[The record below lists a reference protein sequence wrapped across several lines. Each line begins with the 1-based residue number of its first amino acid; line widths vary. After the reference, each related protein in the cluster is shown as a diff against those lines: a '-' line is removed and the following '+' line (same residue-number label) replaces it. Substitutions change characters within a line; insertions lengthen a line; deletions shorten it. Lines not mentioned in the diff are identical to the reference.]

1 MIAALLRRGESEPRD
16 ARRHSRALATRLLA
30 TTVLGSGAVAILW
43 HWPVPGSYAA
53 PGRLTIVY
61 ALLALVAVGAPLLLA
76 LFRRW
81 RAASLAARVAL
92 APAAIRETALFLQA
106 EADLAWHGAPALLFA
121 GLTSGS
127 LWLLAHW
134 PQAAALSPLRPLL
147 AGLAL
152 GAGPLLIVQ
161 LVRRRRHLINV
172 AYLRWCLAEQ
182 TGHAARQGVG
192 LLRRAGA
199 STGGWRT
206 RPTAESFVAG
216 GFPWRLDDLFQNA
229 LVFGQPGSGKTVCV
243 LNAMLDGLLASTNG
257 AALPIAGLVLD
268 PKGDYRGKLER
279 LCARHGRAG
288 DLLILDPDAWATQG
302 GTAAS
307 IRWNPLDSE
316 DDALEIAARLITVL
330 KMLGLQAQ
338 DSFFLDAA
346 RTVIRHAI
354 SLLRASAADGPPALH
369 EIRQL
374 VNDAGSG
381 AEGGFY
387 DRRCGLILMRFPQ
400 TSRIPAE
407 VAAAIHYFESEFRVM
422 PDRQRAGVTGTLT
435 QLLDEL
441 EVEPIRSVMSGP
453 STMRVSDALDAG
465 KILYVAMPLAV
476 RPRLAMIVSTL
487 IKLDYQNA
495 VLRRLDKPRPSFF
508 LCDEFQSFFTAG
520 EGTGDSD
527 FFQLSRQSRHA
538 NVVAAQNVSA
548 FHKRTRNR
556 DEVKNLFGN
565 CAVKIFLRNT
575 EAETNAFASALFGE
589 VSMISVVPSEAAAL
603 DGAFRRTRTTYSRQA
618 RMVKAVPP
626 ETFAR
631 LAIPVRGDPKRQQ
644 AESIVHLASRGETRR
659 LDLDWE
665 VWPL

>member
-1 MIAALLRRGESEPRD
+1 MIAALFRRGEAEPRD

-30 TTVLGSGAVAILW
+30 TTALGSGAVAILW
-43 HWPVPGSYAA
+43 HWPVPRSYAA
-53 PGRLTIVY
+53 AGRLTVIC
-61 ALLALVAVGAPLLLA
+61 ALLALVAVGVPIIVRQ
-76 LFRRW
+76 FRRW
-81 RAASLAARVAL
+81 RAAALVARVAA

-106 EADLAWHGAPALLFA
+106 EADLAWRGTPALLFA
-121 GLTSGS
+121 GLAGGA

-134 PQAAALSPLRPLL
+134 PQAAALAPLQPLL
-147 AGLAL
+147 AGLGL
-152 GAGPLLIVQ
+152 GAAPLLVVQ

-192 LLRRAGA
+192 LMRREGA
-199 STGGWRT
+199 IRLGRNT
-206 RPTAESFVAG
+206 RPAPGTFVAG
-216 GFPWRLDDLFQNA
+216 GFSWRLDDLFQNA
-229 LVFGQPGSGKTVCV
+229 LVFGQPGSGKTVSV
-243 LNAMLDGLLASTNG
+243 LNAMLDGLLASTHG

-279 LCARHGRAG
+279 LCASHGRSG

-307 IRWNPLDSE
+307 IAWNPLDSY
-316 DDALEIAARLITVL
+316 DDALEIAARFITVL
-330 KMLGLQAQ
+330 KMLGLHAQ

-354 SLLRASAADGPPALH
+354 SLLRASATGGPPALH

-374 VNDAGSG
+374 VSDAGHG
-381 AEGGFY
+381 EEGGFY
-387 DRRCGLILMRFPQ
+387 DRRCGTILMRFPQ
-400 TSRIPAE
+400 THTIPPA
-407 VAAAIHYFESEFRVM
+407 VAAAIGYFEGEFRVM
-422 PDRQRAGVTGTLT
+422 PERQRAGVVGTLT

-441 EVEPIRSVMSGP
+441 EVEPVRAVMSGA
-453 STMRVSDALDAG
+453 STMRIADMLDSG
-465 KILYVAMPLAV
+465 KIFYVAMPLAR

-487 IKLDYQNA
+487 IKLEFQNA
-495 VLRRLDKPRPSFF
+495 VLRRVDKPRPSFF

-548 FHKRTRNR
+548 FYKRTRNR

-565 CAVKIFLRNT
+565 CAVKLFLRNT
-575 EAETNAFASALFGE
+575 EAETNAWASALFGE

-618 RMVKAVPP
+618 RMVRAVPP
-626 ETFAR
+626 ETFTR
-631 LAIPVRGDPKRQQ
+631 LAIPVRGDPRRQH

-659 LDLDWE
+659 LDLDWK
-665 VWPL
+665 VHPL

>member
-1 MIAALLRRGESEPRD
+1 MIDALLRRADAAPVD
-16 ARRHSRALATRLLA
+16 ARRHSRALAARLLA
-30 TTVLGSGAVAILW
+30 TTTLGAGATALLW

-53 PGRLTIVY
+53 PGRLTIVC
-61 ALLALVAVGAPLLLA
+61 ALLLLIAVSVPVVVGQV
-76 LFRRW
+76 RRW
-81 RAASLAARVAL
+81 RAASLAARVAT

-106 EADLAWHGAPALLFA
+106 EADLAWRGAPALLFA
-121 GLTSGS
+121 GLASGG

-134 PQAAALSPLRPLL
+134 PQAVVLAPLRPVL

-152 GAGPLLIVQ
+152 GAGPLLVVQ

-192 LLRRAGA
+192 LLRREGA
-199 STGGWRT
+199 IRGGWT
-206 RPTAESFVAG
+206 VRPALETFVAG

-243 LNAMLDGLLASTNG
+243 LNALLDGLLAS
-257 AALPIAGLVLD
+257 A
-268 PKGDYRGKLER
+268 
-279 LCARHGRAG
+279 
-288 DLLILDPDAWATQG
+288 
-302 GTAAS
+302 
-307 IRWNPLDSE
+307 
-316 DDALEIAARLITVL
+316 
-330 KMLGLQAQ
+330 
-338 DSFFLDAA
+338 
-346 RTVIRHAI
+346 
-354 SLLRASAADGPPALH
+354 
-369 EIRQL
+369 
-374 VNDAGSG
+374 
-381 AEGGFY
+381 
-387 DRRCGLILMRFPQ
+387 
-400 TSRIPAE
+400 
-407 VAAAIHYFESEFRVM
+407 
-422 PDRQRAGVTGTLT
+422 
-435 QLLDEL
+435 
-441 EVEPIRSVMSGP
+441 MSGP
-453 STMRVSDALDAG
+453 STMRIADALDAG

-487 IKLDYQNA
+487 VKLEVQNA
-495 VLRRLDKPRPSFF
+495 VLRRVDKPRPSFF

-565 CAVKIFLRNT
+565 CAVKLFLRNT

-626 ETFAR
+626 ETFTR
-631 LAIPVRGDPKRQQ
+631 LAIPVRGDPKRQH
-644 AESIVHLASRGETRR
+644 AESVVHLASRGETRR
-659 LDLDWE
+659 LDLDWK